1 MSEQPRRRE
10 MSESSSGGRGR
21 RSRRPWLLVALLA
34 LVIIALIVGAVILW
48 RSLGTNLSGTVTT
61 SDSVDTGADPTVIL
75 TNTAGQISVEGGQDL
90 RKVEFEATKHAL
102 GKDPST
108 AKQNAADVQVDI
120 AREGGEVSLQTNG
133 GRGSGADYVLR
144 VPTGASVEVESEA
157 GDVDVTGLNGA
168 VSIAAEA
175 GDVRVSKIKDSV
187 RVEAPQGD
195 GSVSEIKTDTGQ
207 TELEVGSGDVDLEN
221 LIVGTLEASVESGDV
236 IVAGRFSG
244 NGRIFVGTGDITTR
258 LPAEDARELTL
269 EANVGKVERE
279 DPKSSEES

>member
-1 MSEQPRRRE
+1 VSEQPRRRE
-10 MSESSSGGRGR
+10 MSESLSGGRER
-21 RSRRPWLLVALLA
+21 RSGRPWLLVALLA

-48 RSLGTNLSGTVTT
+48 RSLGTDLSGTVTT
-61 SDSVDTGADPTVIL
+61 SDSVDTGADPKVTL
-75 TNTAGQISVEGGQDL
+75 TNTAGQISVEGVQDL

-175 GDVRVSKIKDSV
+175 GDVQVSKVKASV

-195 GSVSEIKTDTGQ
+195 VSISEIKTDTGQ

-244 NGRIFVGTGDITTR
+244 NGRIFVDTGDITTR

-269 EANVGKVERE
+269 EANVGKVERA

>member
-1 MSEQPRRRE
+1 
-10 MSESSSGGRGR
+10 
-21 RSRRPWLLVALLA
+21 LLA

-168 VSIAAEA
+168 VSIVAEA

-195 GSVSEIKTDTGQ
+195 VSVSEIKTDTGQ